1 MKKTTAQSFST
12 AQPRKGRRNGICA
25 MDERAAPPLDP
36 GARGWALLTTA
47 LALLPLLLQLPRM
60 LAGVFAA
67 AALLVAALSWRH
79 LVPLP
84 LRLLLVATMLAA
96 IYWQMGA
103 SPGRD
108 TGCALLAAMLAIK
121 SSELR
126 TLRDARSLL
135 GFALFAPFAAFLLD
149 QGPVTLLLALAAVAC
164 ALLGL
169 QRLTDA
175 ETGTA
180 PQPVALQLRTV
191 GRLLAVAL
199 PLALSAFWLL
209 PRLPTP
215 LWGIPERAV
224 GQPGLS
230 DTMAP
235 GQWLDLMAD
244 DSPALRVQFAGAAP
258 APEQRYWR
266 GPVLTR
272 FDGRTWTRLESQ
284 RRTVPP
290 PIAAT
295 PVRWDYQIEYE
306 PTERR
311 ELVALDLPLA
321 APGDTWLDADYT
333 LVSARPLTAL
343 TRWRLRSSPPARF
356 QPELPP
362 ALRRQALQLPA
373 GFNPRTLALAR
384 QWRQEA
390 GDDAAIVQRAMQW
403 IGRDFSYT
411 LSTPLPGRHSADEF
425 LFDWKAGFCEHFSSA
440 FVVLMRGAGIPA
452 RVVTGYAGGSRNRYG
467 DYWLVR
473 RMDAHAWAEV
483 WLPQRGWT
491 RVDPT
496 AAVAPERIRDTLE
509 DRLARRDTGGGG
521 LDMGARWLQV
531 AQVGDWLR
539 RNWNGMVLSF
549 DARRQQQLLRSF
561 GIERL
566 EPVQLAGLFAAFAL
580 LAIGAMAWLL
590 ARGERERDPL
600 LRAWRRLDRRYAR
613 LGLGRQPHEPAGA
626 WAQRIEA
633 VRPGSGLAMLS
644 QRFSDARYAGASS
657 DLASLLRDLHR
668 HRPQPG
674 IRTGART

>member
-1 MKKTTAQSFST
+1 MNGATAL
-12 AQPRKGRRNGICA
+12 
-25 MDERAAPPLDP
+25 PPLNP
-36 GARGWALLTTA
+36 AARGWALLTTA
-47 LALLPLLLQLPRM
+47 LALLPLLLQLPAT

-67 AALLVAALSWRH
+67 MALLVAALSWRRR
-79 LVPLP
+79 VPLP
-84 LRLLLVATMLAA
+84 LRLLLVATMLVA

-149 QGPVTLLLALAAVAC
+149 QGPGTLLLVLAAVVC

-169 QRLTDA
+169 QRLADA

-180 PQPVALQLRTV
+180 PRPAAFQLRVV

-215 LWGIPERAV
+215 LWGIPQRAA

-244 DSPALRVQFAGAAP
+244 DSPALRVQFAGVAP

-284 RRTVPP
+284 RRAAPP
-290 PIAAT
+290 PVAT
-295 PVRWDYQIEYE
+295 APPQWDYQIEYE

-321 APGDTWLDADYT
+321 APDETGLDADYT

-343 TRWRLRSSPPARF
+343 TRWHLRSAPPARF
-356 QPELPP
+356 QPDLPP
-362 ALRRQALQLPA
+362 ALREQALQLPA

-384 QWRQEA
+384 QWRRDA
-390 GDDAAIVQRAMQW
+390 GTDDAAIVRRALQW

-411 LSTPLPGRHSADEF
+411 LSTPLPGRHGADEF

-452 RVVTGYAGGSRNRYG
+452 RVVTGYAGGTRNRYG
-467 DYWLVR
+467 GYWLVR

-509 DRLARRDTGGGG
+509 DRLARSGAGGAG
-521 LDMGARWLQV
+521 LDIGVRWLQL
-531 AQVGDWLR
+531 AQAGDWLR

-549 DARRQQQLLRSF
+549 DARRQQQLLRPF

-566 EPVQLAGLFAAFAL
+566 EPAQLIGLLATFAL
-580 LAIGAMAWLL
+580 IAVAAMAWLL

-600 LRAWRRLDRRYAR
+600 LRAWHRLDRRYAR
-613 LGLGRQPHEPAGA
+613 LGLGRHPHEPAGS
-626 WAQRIEA
+626 WAARVEA
-633 VRPGSGLAMLS
+633 ARPGSGLVLLS
-644 QRFSDARYAGASS
+644 QRFSETRYAGASS

-674 IRTGART
+674 VPTGART

>member
-1 MKKTTAQSFST
+1 MS
-12 AQPRKGRRNGICA
+12 
-25 MDERAAPPLDP
+25 DRARLPPLNP
-36 GARGWALLTTA
+36 TARNWALLTTA
-47 LALLPLLLQLPRM
+47 LALLPLLLQLPGM
-60 LAGVFAA
+60 LAAVFAA
-67 AALLVAALSWRH
+67 TAQLVALLAWRRP
-79 LVPLP
+79 VPLP
-84 LRLLLVATMLAA
+84 LRLLLVATMLLA

-126 TLRDARSLL
+126 SLRDARSLL

-149 QGPVTLLLALAAVAC
+149 QGPGTLLLSLAAVIC

-169 QRLTDA
+169 QHLADA
-175 ETGTA
+175 ETGAA
-180 PQPVALQLRTV
+180 PQTVALQLRTI
-191 GRLLAVAL
+191 GRLLLVAL

-215 LWGIPERAV
+215 LWGIPERAI
-224 GQPGLS
+224 GKPGLS

-244 DSPALRVQFAGAAP
+244 DSPALRAQFAGAAP
-258 APEQRYWR
+258 PPEQRYWR

-284 RRTVPP
+284 RRRPP
-290 PIAAT
+290 PAMTAG
-295 PVRWDYQIEYE
+295 PVQWDYQIEYE
-306 PTERR
+306 ATERR

-321 APGDTWLDADYT
+321 APDQTELDADYT
-333 LVSARPLTAL
+333 LVSARPLATL
-343 TRWRLRSSPPARF
+343 TRWRLRSAPPARF
-356 QPELPP
+356 QPALPP
-362 ALRRQALQLPA
+362 DLREATLQLPR

-384 QWRQEA
+384 QWRRDA
-390 GDDAAIVQRAMQW
+390 GDDDAAIVRRAMQW
-403 IGRDFSYT
+403 ISRDFSYT
-411 LSTPLPGRHSADEF
+411 LSTPLPGRHGADEF

-452 RVVTGYAGGSRNRYG
+452 RVVTGYAGGTRNRYG

-509 DRLARRDTGGGG
+509 DRLARGDSAGGG
-521 LDMGARWLQV
+521 LDMGARWLQL
-531 AQVGDWLR
+531 AQAGDWLR
-539 RNWNGMVLSF
+539 RNWNGLVLSF
-549 DARRQQQLLRSF
+549 DARRQQRLLSPF

-566 EPVQLAGLFAAFAL
+566 EPAQLVGLLAAFAL
-580 LAIGAMAWLL
+580 VAVIAMAWLL

-613 LGLGRQPHEPAGA
+613 LGLGRQAHETAGD
-626 WAQRIEA
+626 WAARVEA
-633 VRPGSGLAMLS
+633 LRPGSGLVLLS

-674 IRTGART
+674 VPTGART